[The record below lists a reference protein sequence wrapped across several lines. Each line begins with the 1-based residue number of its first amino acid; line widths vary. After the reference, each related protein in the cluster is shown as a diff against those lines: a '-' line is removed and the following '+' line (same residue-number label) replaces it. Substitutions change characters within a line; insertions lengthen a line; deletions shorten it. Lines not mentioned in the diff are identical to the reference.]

1 MSRTEK
7 LRKEFSSSVRRN
19 FIKDTNKSTICHKC
33 GSHEGKS
40 INIHHVIPLADG
52 GTNDY
57 NNLVPLCNH
66 CHRDWHTIEGLI
78 DFDRWMGAIPRYED
92 MVKMFMF
99 IEENED
105 IFDFRSIKVGENT
118 TIGSYTYAIQ
128 TVRLKENGIL

>member
-57 NNLVPLCNH
+57 NNLIPLCNH

-78 DFDRWMGAIPRYED
+78 DFEKWMWYVPRYED
-92 MVKMFMF
+92 IVRMVKF
-99 IEENED
+99 IEHEEGV
-105 IFDFRSIKVGENT
+105 DFRNIKVGKN
-118 TIGSYTYAIQ
+118 TIGTYIF
-128 TVRLKENGIL
+128 VINKLRLENNNAL